1 MTALFLILLDNP
13 FAAKSVSLQLSFG
26 AVVGLLWLSPKLY
39 RGLAGE
45 SAMSDLKKYLDKQLA
60 DPAFAEE
67 YEKQRPEYEAIRAM
81 IAARLDSNMTQK
93 ELAEKTGIRQSNL
106 SRIENGTC
114 SPTVETLSR
123 IAAGLGKQ
131 LKIEFY

>member
-1 MTALFLILLDNP
+1 
-13 FAAKSVSLQLSFG
+13 
-26 AVVGLLWLSPKLY
+26 
-39 RGLAGE
+39 
-45 SAMSDLKKYLDKQLA
+45 MSDLKKYLDKQLA

-67 YEKQRPEYEAIRAM
+67 YEKQRPEYEAI
-81 IAARLDSNMTQK
+81 
-93 ELAEKTGIRQSNL
+93 AEKTGIRQSNL